1 MIELSE
7 SYIGWDTNEHL
18 SEFNFWNNLSD
29 YEFNFR
35 WGSFKEN
42 QVLIEKLKIGD
53 KILEVGCAT
62 GTTVRWLNNS
72 NKKKGVKYLG
82 IDLSDTAIKKARDLH
97 PNSEFEKVDLGPL
110 KNYYNSYDY
119 VFSRDTLMHQEKP
132 FEFLEELINCATKSI
147 ILRIRTRDYG
157 ATDFNYKTSCQL
169 HYDNFWMPYIV
180 INIDELINFLK
191 KFKSIESIEINRS
204 YEVLGGNV
212 KRFLPKELY
221 FKKAGGA
228 ETTLVINL
236 NSSKKRSDFNVVF
249 NENLEGRALINKKR
263 NKRIIIKILK
273 FLRLL
278 K

>member
-1 MIELSE
+1 MKELSE
-7 SYIGWDTNEHL
+7 SYIGWDTEEHL
-18 SEFNFWNNLSD
+18 SEFNFWNNLSN

-35 WGSFKEN
+35 WGSFIEN
-42 QVLIEKLKIGD
+42 QVLIERLKRGD
-53 KILEVGCAT
+53 TLLEVGCAT
-62 GTTVRWLNNS
+62 GTTVRWLKNN
-72 NKKKGVKYLG
+72 NKIKNIEYLG
-82 IDLSDTAIKKARDLH
+82 IDLSDTAIKKARSLH
-97 PNSEFEKVDLGPL
+97 QNIDFRKVDLGPL
-110 KNYYNSYDY
+110 KEYYNSFDY

-147 ILRIRTRDYG
+147 ILRIRTRDNG
-157 ATDFNYKTSCQL
+157 VTDFNYKNSCQL

-180 INIDELINFLK
+180 INIDELINFFK
-191 KFKSIESIEINRS
+191 KFKIIKNIEINRS

-212 KRFLPKELY
+212 KRYLPKDLY
-221 FKKAGGA
+221 FKGAGGA

-236 NSSKKRSDFNVVF
+236 NRSKKQNDFNVIY

-263 NKRIIIKILK
+263 NKRIKIKILK